1 MNSYLN
7 LVWIFSLLHL
17 YNILFSIR
25 TFSLLSLF
33 TICLFSFDTTHEFLK
48 EKSYAPDLNINKF
61 KVNKIW
67 LLLKYY
73 VRIVYLS

>member
-1 MNSYLN
+1 MYSYLS
-7 LVWIFSLLHL
+7 LVWIFTLLHL

-33 TICLFSFDTTHEFLK
+33 YHLPIFLWYNLWIFK

-61 KVNKIW
+61 KAKKI
-67 LLLKYY
+67 
-73 VRIVYLS
+73 